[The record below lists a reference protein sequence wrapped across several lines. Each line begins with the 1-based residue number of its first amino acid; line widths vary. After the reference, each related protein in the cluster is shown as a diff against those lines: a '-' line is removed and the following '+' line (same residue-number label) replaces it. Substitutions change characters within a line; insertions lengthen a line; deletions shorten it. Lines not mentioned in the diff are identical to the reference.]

1 MTPEFYRVLH
11 VAGVLVLFLG
21 LGGALLGSKDGKT
34 PRAAMA
40 LHGVGL
46 LIMLVAGIGTVHKDD
61 ALDWG
66 NWLYAKIGCWV
77 LVAAM
82 PTLVKK
88 GMVPRAVGLLLA
100 IALGVTAVWLAQAK
114 PF

>member
-11 VAGVLVLFLG
+11 VVGVLVLFLG
-21 LGGALLGSKDGKT
+21 LGGALLGSKDGKA
-34 PRAAMA
+34 PRSAMV

-61 ALDWG
+61 AVDWG

-77 LVAAM
+77 LIAAM

-88 GMVPRAVGLLLA
+88 RMVPGSVGLILV
-100 IALGVTAVWLAQAK
+100 IALGAAAVWLAQTK